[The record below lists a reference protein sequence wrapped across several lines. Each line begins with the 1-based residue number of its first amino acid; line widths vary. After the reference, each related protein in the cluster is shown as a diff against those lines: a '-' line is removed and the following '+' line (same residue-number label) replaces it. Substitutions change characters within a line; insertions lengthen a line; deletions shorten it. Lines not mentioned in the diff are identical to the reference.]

1 MIRTV
6 RFFFGLLK
14 LACILVA
21 LYIFFLVNIVGGGGP
36 ILLAIAIFVVVKFV
50 AATKK
55 ID

>member
-1 MIRTV
+1 MFRTV
-6 RFFFGLLK
+6 KLFFGLLK

-21 LYIFFLVNIVGGGGP
+21 LYIF
-36 ILLAIAIFVVVKFV
+36 LLAIAIFVVVKFV